1 MHRWSS
7 RRQLRFIANIQLV
20 PYLDL
25 LFVLLFACI
34 LIAPLLSPVAVT
46 GSQRLPPASA
56 TPSLPRDYVVLEER
70 TDGSLVFNGR
80 IIASSELRSTVSDL
94 VAARPTVAVVLNLDS
109 TAAISRAVTLTSELR
124 LAGVRQI
131 AINSK

>member
-7 RRQLRFIANIQLV
+7 RQQLRFIANIQLV

-25 LFVLLFACI
+25 LFVLLFICI
-34 LIAPLLSPVAVT
+34 LVAPLLSPVAVN
-46 GSQRLPPASA
+46 SDAQRPTPA
-56 TPSLPRDYVVLEER
+56 TPSLPSDYVVLEER
-70 TDGSLVFNGR
+70 TDGSLILNGR
-80 IIASSELRSTVSDL
+80 NISSSELRDSLASL
-94 VAARPTVAVVLNLDS
+94 IASRPTVAVVLNLDP
-109 TAAISRAVTLTSELR
+109 TAAISRAVSLSSKLR

>member
-7 RRQLRFIANIQLV
+7 RQQLRFIANIQLV

-25 LFVLLFACI
+25 LFVLLFICI
-34 LIAPLLSPVAVT
+34 LVAPLLSPVAVI
-46 GSQRLPPASA
+46 SNAKPPTPA
-56 TPSLPRDYVVLEER
+56 TPSLPSDYVVLEER
-70 TDGSLVFNGR
+70 TDGSLIFNGR
-80 IIASSELRSTVSDL
+80 NISSAELRDSVASLIAS
-94 VAARPTVAVVLNLDS
+94 RPTVAVVLNLDS
-109 TAAISRAVTLTSELR
+109 TAAISRAVSLSSKLR